1 MIIYKETVNRM
12 ILKIVSNKYIF
23 ACPRDKTI
31 KLYDILKN
39 KLILNIKMPD
49 QVIGLD
55 YSNNTIFCSYK
66 DNIGVINRFDGKVIL
81 N

>member
-1 MIIYKETVNRM
+1 MIIYKETVNRK

-23 ACPRDKTI
+23 SCPRDKSI

-39 KLILNIKMPD
+39 KLILKMTD

-55 YSNNTIFCSYK
+55 
-66 DNIGVINRFDGKVIL
+66 
-81 N
+81 

>member
-1 MIIYKETVNRM
+1 MTIYKEAVNRM

-66 DNIGVINRFDGKVIL
+66 NNIGVINRFDGKVIL